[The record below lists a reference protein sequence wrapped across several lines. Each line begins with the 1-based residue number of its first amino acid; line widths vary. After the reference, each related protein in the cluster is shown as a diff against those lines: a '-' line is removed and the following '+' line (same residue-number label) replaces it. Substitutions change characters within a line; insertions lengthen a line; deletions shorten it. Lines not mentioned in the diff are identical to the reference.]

1 MADGTIHAGLL
12 FVLVGPTAVGKNW
25 LMKEALDQLTDL
37 VQMPTATT
45 RPIRADE
52 QEGREHYFFS
62 KAGFQDLIDSGA
74 LLEHQLV
81 HGHKYGIIR
90 ARLEQALA
98 AGRDQIADIDV
109 LGASI
114 LREAFPDNVV
124 LIFISP
130 PDTVTLEKRIRARGD
145 SADRDRAAAVPDPL
159 RDAVRPHVRLPDRQ
173 RPDRASRQ

>member
-12 FVLVGPTAVGKNW
+12 FVLVGPPAVGKNR

-45 RPIRADE
+45 RPIRADK
-52 QEGREHYFFS
+52 QRAEHYSSARLDFE
-62 KAGFQDLIDSGA
+62 DLIDSGA

-124 LIFISP
+124 LIFLAAGYSHIWKSVSARAATSAAEIERRLCQTPSRCSSP
-130 PDTVTLEKRIRARGD
+130 PCAIT
-145 SADRDRAAAVPDPL
+145 
-159 RDAVRPHVRLPDRQ
+159 
-173 RPDRASRQ
+173 